1 VLPFR
6 YTHPRANP
14 FVHPASQPLSAV
26 NAAIYTTLK
35 LVEKSNVP
43 FHSWKF
49 AERKNASLDAAKRGR
64 RCNYRQAE
72 SERFGLKL
80 TCPDAWVQTVTAC
93 RPEPAIEAAMYR
105 DKRIAWY
112 V

>member
-1 VLPFR
+1 M
-6 YTHPRANP
+6 
-14 FVHPASQPLSAV
+14 AV
-26 NAAIYTTLK
+26 GATLK

-43 FHSWKF
+43 FHSWEF

-72 SERFGLKL
+72 KRTIRSEAHMPR
-80 TCPDAWVQTVTAC
+80 CVVQTVTAC

>member
-1 VLPFR
+1 M
-6 YTHPRANP
+6 
-14 FVHPASQPLSAV
+14 AV
-26 NAAIYTTLK
+26 GATLK

-43 FHSWKF
+43 FHSWEF

-80 TCPDAWVQTVTAC
+80 TCPDAWFKRSRHADQNQPLK
-93 RPEPAIEAAMYR
+93 RPC
-105 DKRIAWY
+105 
-112 V
+112 VGTN